1 MNSELSPICKA
12 LISFFASEPNPH
24 TIDKIEAALPDAD
37 HCAVRRELL
46 TLVRADVVSEAVRYE
61 DERLVYWLSGARI
74 APFHHTRLVYP
85 DATFADV
92 GGIHG

>member
-12 LISFFASEPNPH
+12 LISFFASEPTPQ
-24 TIDKIEAALPDAD
+24 TIDNIEAALPGAD
-37 HCAVRRELL
+37 LRAVRSELQM
-46 TLVRADVVSEAVRYE
+46 LVRVDVVSQAARYE
-61 DERLVYWLSGARI
+61 DECLVYWLSGARV